1 VRSVV
6 KLLRVTDAASLGR
19 VEPLLREYVSWV
31 FDGVQEHFGV
41 RFDDRDAVVQAR
53 HAEFRSTFPSLLSGR
68 GRLVLATVDGVP
80 AGVGALKPVDA
91 DVAEVKR
98 MFVRPRARGTGV
110 GRAVLEHLLADA
122 RSEDFRTVQLETFT
136 FMRPALALYR
146 SFGFVDVEAFDGSE
160 TATVGLRDR
169 TCYLQRD
176 LTPAPQWF
184 P

>member
-1 VRSVV
+1 M
-6 KLLRVTDAASLGR
+6 KLLRVTDRESLGL

-53 HAEFRSTFPSLLSGR
+53 HAEFRATFPSLLSGR

-122 RSEDFRTVQLETFT
+122 RSEDFRTVRLETFT

-176 LTPAPQWF
+176 LTLLF
-184 P
+184 PSPP